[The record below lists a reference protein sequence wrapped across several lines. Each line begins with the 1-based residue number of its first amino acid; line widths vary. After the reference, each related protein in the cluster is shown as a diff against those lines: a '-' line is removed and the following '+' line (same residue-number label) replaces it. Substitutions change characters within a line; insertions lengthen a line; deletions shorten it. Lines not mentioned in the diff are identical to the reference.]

1 MKPTYLLLA
10 GLTVAITACGK
21 TEPPQTAEIQQP
33 MVETPLQSIDSPP
46 VVDTPVAESTKAEL
60 SRVEST
66 RAETPVA
73 EVPVSAMPPA
83 DKPKRPQTQLA
94 TPVALKPLPVAQPA
108 PSPATTAV
116 AAPPPKPET
125 PVVTPPA
132 PPSATNLAAGRA
144 TYQQACAF
152 CHDRGAANAPKIGDA
167 AAWSGRIDQ
176 AGLGGLYTVALHGKG
191 AMPAKGGNRSLS
203 DDDVKAAVDYMIAQS
218 RK

>member
-46 VVDTPVAESTKAEL
+46 VVDTPVAEVS
-60 SRVEST
+60 
-66 RAETPVA
+66 
-73 EVPVSAMPPA
+73 VSAMPPA

-108 PSPATTAV
+108 PSPATIVV

-132 PPSATNLAAGRA
+132 PPSASNLAAGRA

-152 CHDRGAANAPKIGDA
+152 CHDRGAANAPKIGDD